1 MNNSSNSFDSATTDE
16 FGFPLNNKNVP
27 PQIDQSSNSRP
38 VSNSGAQNNN
48 QHIMQTQRIDLDKVI
63 TPTYVQQQR
72 RQAQSAAQQHQQQS
86 RSSLSRQQRPPV
98 ASRSSSAG
106 STYSN
111 HRPPHPIKQTQSFTR
126 QQSNSSSTSFAR
138 NSSSSRKPTTT
149 VVKKPKTLKL
159 SKPDPKRYQ
168 NHTFQHPSHAMHV
181 TIRKVDLSQRIAFD
195 NRIPAASSSTNL
207 QRMLDEMDRV
217 KGSRITNTTTDNR
230 ILLDNVVGSSENK
243 SKITD
248 NPCRISPSPNHMKI
262 LEYLHGYNNNSNGDT
277 ISNNGGGNVDNSK
290 RKGNSRVVRQLQWN
304 AACSIDADPWF
315 DGHYYYDNNDNN
327 TNQQQQQQHPP
338 RRKKPSTPSSR
349 GDGRYI
355 PINPLTTTKST
366 LPNHSPILTNV
377 KRRLPMRSDVGFSN
391 PPPEEIT
398 IKMEEV
404 KKESEWEEASP
415 RIVLLASGFSLFG
428 KTEEEVVKNDE
439 VDMDDVA
446 VVDEIHPSCR
456 EDIKVW
462 AGGCLVG
469 VPFAG
474 RDLVL
479 AARMS
484 AEFEKEEDC
493 GSSSGGSDVNKN
505 KKSSSSSSSRPGAYS
520 ALAPPVD
527 ATFSSSQLL
536 WRPRPFM
543 DRPPGHVYFLACPLD
558 IRFDD
563 GDTEPLFC
571 TMSLYSLSR
580 RTGKDAFC
588 GKISE
593 DFFFPAGDWHG
604 IDGTS
609 LSFDDDDVLP
619 TQPWRRRKRRA
630 IMSYDPL
637 EVSSRDVHL
646 VIQVFKK
653 AQGGNGTTDEID
665 ANPTTPTNNHKEKEK
680 VGSKIKRTLLSK
692 GKSKGGDLGSIQS
705 AFRRKSTDG
714 NSKGGANEDL
724 SAQHLTPV
732 CFSVTSA
739 FAEDDQQW
747 PVGKTT
753 QAPFHSLPSQQSQD
767 EFVERLKEISASAS
781 RTTSN
786 TRGHANIFTE
796 FLGGDFTKALLKDSK
811 QIAES
816 SSAGPLLLAD
826 VMGDCAIS
834 FEGPSAAAAS
844 AVVVDGKK
852 HRSDLRR
859 LPSSQ
864 ESGYSSSFDIKEVL
878 YLPPRSSARKY
889 EDNMTFCSNTTINLM
904 FIYPRLI
911 RMSGE
916 TKKRTA
922 NLQNVT
928 VRIQIVEQDF
938 SEGNRT
944 FDGAEGVYEP
954 LEAIYNPT
962 TPAGPP
968 LVESFFTKVV
978 DLSKTSLG
986 GNKSGKIK
994 SFSKKD
1000 VPLLEEVKVRLPD
1013 VLDRRHFL
1021 QFSIFSVNGNKCDE
1035 LIAETTIPLI
1045 ISSKES
1051 ISGGRVT
1058 TIVPNGLHRIQL
1070 GDDFQVHVETR
1081 LASSCHVSD
1090 PSIATL
1096 LRDGPFGNGNAVVHP
1111 TFGIPFVDIL
1121 YMASANAIKRHFV
1134 SLMTVNM
1141 MNLVTQKCPSVY
1153 FEPLFD
1159 ILGSND
1165 AWYRLSSW
1173 DATDIVLAIIRSLFE
1188 ILDKARTSYQEN
1200 YGLIVCPQYNRL
1212 LKSFVDT
1219 FDVPSFDGQT
1229 DDTTDVDVDESVS
1242 EWHLDSSDA
1251 GDMNGGGNPS
1261 VKYPE
1266 NDSAAARSPSRYRIK
1281 SPRSEIKQAPFSRRA
1296 YVPTRTEQLKAE
1308 AEKYDDDIYA
1318 REFFDDDETVAS
1330 FGTMT
1335 SRTVFPLIVESKS
1348 ILNDPIN
1355 DLREEVEVPL
1365 HRSNSLLTQDDNRN
1379 GFECGNVLGFETPTR
1394 SKKTAAPTPFSFAG
1408 KRAEYVATRVNS
1420 VAQLVLA
1427 PCVAPD
1433 IMTPPRKK
1441 MTYAGTSKL
1450 TSFTDKNPF
1459 DASSDVEDE
1468 CKTGTQ
1474 ETMRGS
1480 QACLKLPAL
1489 VFRPMKE
1496 QGDLPDLSTQHLISL
1511 YESIT
1516 SLWVQSW
1523 TSFAASMKGES
1534 VLRGSS
1540 ETVPLWPYEVVQGTS
1555 NQSSDAIIASSFIR
1569 NASFFL
1575 PLCLKS
1581 LALRCSLHYTTKMIV
1596 PMTFLDDS
1604 HIRVLV
1610 PMVESIALGT
1620 MREAMAGGSSTS
1632 STSDQMLTK
1641 ALSIS
1646 THVMDFFIGLFALV
1660 HPSQVATLVKAYF
1673 NILKEC
1679 EDPQRRAS
1687 DSTDKFRLRRIKCS
1701 QQIRLYA
1708 VERLATMSRFTG
1720 LNFPLKYSGSYPKKN
1735 QAANWMN
1742 QRSSTSQRNDVIRDY
1757 FNRVDRTP
1765 ATFWLADLL
1774 MSHCLSIC
1782 HRSCK
1787 IIIVE
1792 AKAQSNAL
1800 RFGRGVEGSLSREE
1814 LIRIEAVAFHSIL
1827 CAYELLIKRHASD
1840 FRFQTAACNTRV
1852 AAMVMGPLLEQ
1863 SVESVSVLTR
1873 MDAKHKVRCL
1883 WILCILYV
1891 LQEGPEALLRDK
1903 LSLAGTTCQ
1912 HFIPSNES
1920 FFTLGGLS
1928 KEMTQETFN
1937 CISATVI
1944 LLVEECIDHFA
1955 ANIRE
1960 LERLAKSVFELLLQV
1975 MAAPQSSVTLLRTLG
1990 GSAHALDKFGASV
2003 FLNAVGNDIQHWGRV
2018 ILTMMNSTE
2027 LSVRAMSVDLFV
2039 SLLGGVYNE
2048 CGSIDEV
2055 GLTFLTVLPEV
2066 VAREISLSSVSGLIK
2081 SIGDAETSLWPLR
2094 RALADVDL
2102 VKIAEAQSSRPTSGF
2117 QFGSL
2122 PPDAIFDADEESLL
2136 EAANF
2141 FSPQSS
2147 CPQKLRWLFAL
2158 RDLHVTKRQWSEAAE
2173 TLVLGAHSLIISLEH
2188 LHNIWRPTQ
2197 FDLWNDERNSP
2208 WLKTIGHSEEC
2219 NDAVMGFARS
2229 FLEPGGLFGKEQY
2242 AYTRQLSVR
2251 DVCSALNLVIDQIY
2265 LAYAEEEGMEDIA
2278 FAHFEE
2284 LLSKISAAINNVNR
2298 RYHSEDINALRRVRA
2313 LICSKLTPL
2322 TEHDIIGSP
2331 TRKRMDSATDYRGGI
2346 YVRLF
2351 LCGNKPEFLK
2361 ESTTIPTYF
2370 EWDSA
2375 SICRVPVPT
2384 IMAGAVMQKRSKHA
2398 TLEECICVAFAEPL
2412 MKAMK
2417 DKGTKTPIVVRTNA
2431 SDESVEESKTYINV
2445 AVVQRM
2451 KVMSSASLKSRKFY
2465 LRNDEGITE
2474 FTVGHK
2480 FPYRTSR
2487 QRSLV
2492 KSQVKIVTR

>member
-1 MNNSSNSFDSATTDE
+1 M
-16 FGFPLNNKNVP
+16 
-27 PQIDQSSNSRP
+27 
-38 VSNSGAQNNN
+38 
-48 QHIMQTQRIDLDKVI
+48 
-63 TPTYVQQQR
+63 
-72 RQAQSAAQQHQQQS
+72 
-86 RSSLSRQQRPPV
+86 
-98 ASRSSSAG
+98 
-106 STYSN
+106 
-111 HRPPHPIKQTQSFTR
+111 
-126 QQSNSSSTSFAR
+126 
-138 NSSSSRKPTTT
+138 
-149 VVKKPKTLKL
+149 
-159 SKPDPKRYQ
+159 
-168 NHTFQHPSHAMHV
+168 
-181 TIRKVDLSQRIAFD
+181 
-195 NRIPAASSSTNL
+195 ASSSNNL
-207 QRMLDEMDRV
+207 QRLLDEMDRV
-217 KGSRITNTTTDNR
+217 KGSRITNANSDNR
-230 ILLDNVVGSSENK
+230 LLLDNYVGLNNGSASGAVTTK
-243 SKITD
+243 SKSSTD

-262 LEYLHGYNNNSNGDT
+262 LEYLHGHNNTTTGNGDT
-277 ISNNGGGNVDNSK
+277 SLNNGGGGDDIQK
-290 RKGNSRVVRQLQWN
+290 RKGHNSRIVRQLQWN

-315 DGHYYYDNNDNN
+315 DGQYHEDNNSHSNSN
-327 TNQQQQQQHPP
+327 TNHHPP
-338 RRKKPSTPSSR
+338 KRTKPSTPSSR
-349 GDGRYI
+349 GDGRYL
-355 PINPLTTTKST
+355 PINPLHTTKST
-366 LPNHSPILTNV
+366 LPNHSPILTNI

-391 PPPEEIT
+391 PPPEEIA

-428 KTEEEVVKNDE
+428 DINQDEIQIKNDDE

-446 VVDEIHPSCR
+446 AVVVDEIHPSCR
-456 EDIKVW
+456 EDMKVW
-462 AGGCLVG
+462 AGGCIAG

-479 AARMS
+479 AARLNAS
-484 AEFEKEEDC
+484 FEKKEVDSSSN
-493 GSSSGGSDVNKN
+493 GVDKNSNDGGSISSSGSFN
-505 KKSSSSSSSRPGAYS
+505 RPGAYS
-520 ALAPPVD
+520 SLAPPVD

-558 IRFDD
+558 IRFED

-571 TMSLYSLSR
+571 TMSLYSINR
-580 RTGKDAFC
+580 RSNMGKDDASSFC

-593 DFFFPAGDWHG
+593 DFFFPAGDWHT

-609 LSFDDDDVLP
+609 RSFDDEDDVVSP
-619 TQPWRRRKRRA
+619 SQSWRRRKRRA

-637 EVSSRDVHL
+637 EVSSRDLYL
-646 VIQVFKK
+646 VIQVFKE
-653 AQGGNGTTDEID
+653 ARGNGTID
-665 ANPTTPTNNHKEKEK
+665 DCDPTSSTNNHKEKEK
-680 VGSKIKRTLLSK
+680 VGSIIKRTLLSK
-692 GKSKGGDLGSIQS
+692 GKSKGGDLSSVQS
-705 AFRRKSTDG
+705 SFRRKSTDG
-714 NSKGGANEDL
+714 SSKGGANEDL
-724 SAQHLTPV
+724 SFQHLTPV
-732 CFSVTSA
+732 CFGVTSA
-739 FAEDDQQW
+739 FSGDNQQW

-753 QAPFHSLPSQQSQD
+753 QTQFHSLSSQQSQD
-767 EFVERLKEISASAS
+767 EFLERLKDITTNAS
-781 RTTSN
+781 RAASN
-786 TRGHANIFTE
+786 IRGHANIFTE

-816 SSAGPLLLAD
+816 SSSTDPLLLAD

-834 FEGPSAAAAS
+834 FEGPSSAAAAT
-844 AVVVDGKK
+844 AVVAADGKK

-859 LPSSQ
+859 LPTSP
-864 ESGYSSSFDIKEVL
+864 ESGYASSFDIKEVL

-889 EDNMTFCSNTTINLM
+889 EDNLTFCSNTTINLM
-904 FIYPRLI
+904 YIYPRLI
-911 RMSGE
+911 RME
-916 TKKRTA
+916 TKKKTT
-922 NLQNVT
+922 NLQNVS

-938 SEGNRT
+938 SEGNRS
-944 FDGAEGVYEP
+944 FDGSEGVYEP
-954 LEAIYNPT
+954 MEAIYNPT
-962 TPAGPP
+962 SPAGPP
-968 LVESFFTKVV
+968 LVESFFTKTV
-978 DLSKTSLG
+978 DLSKTSNG
-986 GNKSGKIK
+986 TNKSGKVK
-994 SFSKKD
+994 SSSKKD
-1000 VPLLEEVKVRLPD
+1000 VPLREEVKVRLPD

-1021 QFSIFSVNGNKCDE
+1021 QFSVFSVNGNQCE
-1035 LIAETTIPLI
+1035 NLLAETTIPLI

-1070 GDDFQVHVETR
+1070 GQDFQVHVETR
-1081 LASSCHVSD
+1081 LASSCHISD

-1096 LRDGPFGNGNAVVHP
+1096 LRDGSFGNGNAVVHP
-1111 TFGIPFVDIL
+1111 TFGIPFVDFL
-1121 YMASANAIKRHFV
+1121 QMASGTAIKRHFV
-1134 SLMTVNM
+1134 SLMTANM

-1159 ILGSND
+1159 VLGSND

-1173 DATDIVLAIIRSLFE
+1173 DATDVIVAIIRSLFE
-1188 ILDKARTSYQEN
+1188 ILDKTRTSYQES

-1219 FDVPSFDGQT
+1219 FDEPSFDGQA
-1229 DDTTDVDVDESVS
+1229 DDTTDVDVDESVT

-1251 GDMNGGGNPS
+1251 GDMNGGGTSSFTNS
-1261 VKYPE
+1261 E
-1266 NDSAAARSPSRYRIK
+1266 SDRAAARSPSKYRVK
-1281 SPRSEIKQAPFSRRA
+1281 SPRSEIKQTPFSRRA
-1296 YVPTRTEQLKAE
+1296 YVPTKTEQLKAE
-1308 AEKYDDDIYA
+1308 AEKYDEDVYA

-1348 ILNDPIN
+1348 ILSDPIN
-1355 DLREEVEVPL
+1355 ELREEVEVEVPL
-1365 HRSNSLLTQDDNRN
+1365 QRSNSFTQEEDNRN
-1379 GFECGNVLGFETPTR
+1379 GFECGEVLGFETPTR

-1433 IMTPPRKK
+1433 ILTPPRKK
-1441 MTYAGTSKL
+1441 MTYASTSKL

-1496 QGDLPDLSTQHLISL
+1496 QGDLPDLSTHHLLSL

-1516 SLWVQSW
+1516 SLWVQAW
-1523 TSFAASMKGES
+1523 TAFAASMNGERI
-1534 VLRGSS
+1534 LRGSS
-1540 ETVPLWPYEVVQGTS
+1540 ETIPLWPYEVVQGTS
-1555 NQSSDAIIASSFIR
+1555 KQSSDELIASSFIR

-1596 PMTFLDDS
+1596 PMTFLDDF
-1604 HIRVLV
+1604 HMRVLV
-1610 PMVESIALGT
+1610 PMVESIALGI
-1620 MREAMAGGSSTS
+1620 MREAMAGGSSGAS
-1632 STSDQMLTK
+1632 NSDQMLAK

-1646 THVMDFFIGLFALV
+1646 THAMDFFVGLFALL
-1660 HPSQVATLVKAYF
+1660 HPSQVATLVRAYF
-1673 NILKEC
+1673 NILEQC
-1679 EDPQRRAS
+1679 EDPQRRAPES
-1687 DSTDKFRLRRIKCS
+1687 NDKFRLRRIKCS

-1720 LNFPLKYSGSYPKKN
+1720 INFPLKYSGSYPKKN
-1735 QAANWMN
+1735 QAANWTN
-1742 QRSSTSQRNDVIRDY
+1742 QRCSTSQRNVVVQDY
-1757 FNRVDRTP
+1757 FNRVDRNP
-1765 ATFWLADLL
+1765 ATFWLAELL

-1787 IIIVE
+1787 TIIVE

-1800 RFGRGVEGSLSREE
+1800 RFGRGVEGLSREE
-1814 LIRIEAVAFHSIL
+1814 LLRIESVAFHSIL
-1827 CAYELLIKRHASD
+1827 CAYELLIKRHATD

-1852 AAMVMGPLLEQ
+1852 AAMVIKPLLEQ
-1863 SVESVSVLTR
+1863 SVESVSVLAR

-1883 WILCILYV
+1883 WILSILYV

-1903 LSLAGTTCQ
+1903 LSLFCRRSDQIHKFCRLLKLAGTTCQ
-1912 HFIPSNES
+1912 YFIPSNES

-1928 KEMTQETFN
+1928 NEMTQETFN

-1944 LLVEECIDHFA
+1944 LLVEECVDHFA
-1955 ANIRE
+1955 GNLRE
-1960 LERLAKSVFELLLQV
+1960 LEKLGKSVFDLLLHV
-1975 MAAPQSSVTLLRTLG
+1975 MATPQSSVTLLRTLG

-2003 FLNAVGNDIQHWGRV
+2003 FLNAAGNDLQHWGRV

-2027 LSVRAMSVDLFV
+2027 LSVRAMSVDFFV

-2048 CGSIDEV
+2048 RGSIDEV

-2094 RALADVDL
+2094 RALADVEDTNPIDDDRIDPQLIPSITTFCRTGQAIMDGVLVEIRLKGASEKVDL
-2102 VKIAEAQSSRPTSGF
+2102 GKIAEAQLSRPSSGF
-2117 QFGSL
+2117 HFAKL

-2141 FSPQSS
+2141 FSPQTS

-2158 RDLHVTKRQWSEAAE
+2158 RDLHVAKRQWSEAAE
-2173 TLVLGAHSLIISLEH
+2173 TLVLGAHSLITSLEH
-2188 LHNIWRPTQ
+2188 LTNIWRPNQ
-2197 FDLWNDERNSP
+2197 FDLWNDERHSP
-2208 WLKTIGHSEEC
+2208 WLKTLGHSVEC
-2219 NDAVMGFARS
+2219 NDVVMGFARS
-2229 FLEPGGLFGKEQY
+2229 FLEPGGLFAKEQY

-2251 DVCSALNLVIDQIY
+2251 DVCSALNVVIDQIY

-2284 LLSKISAAINNVNR
+2284 LLGKISAAINNVNR

-2331 TRKRMDSATDYRGGI
+2331 TRKRMDSAPDYRGGI
-2346 YVRLF
+2346 YVRLSF
-2351 LCGNKPEFLK
+2351 CGNKPDFLK

-2375 SICRVPVPT
+2375 SICRVSVPT
-2384 IMAGAVMQKRSKHA
+2384 MTAAAVMKKKSKQE

-2412 MKAMK
+2412 VRAMK
-2417 DKGTKTPIVVRTNA
+2417 EKGTKTPIVVRTNTA
-2431 SDESVEESKTYINV
+2431 DETVDESKTYINV

-2465 LRNDEGITE
+2465 LRNEGGITE

-2492 KSQVKIVTR
+2492 KSQVKIVPR